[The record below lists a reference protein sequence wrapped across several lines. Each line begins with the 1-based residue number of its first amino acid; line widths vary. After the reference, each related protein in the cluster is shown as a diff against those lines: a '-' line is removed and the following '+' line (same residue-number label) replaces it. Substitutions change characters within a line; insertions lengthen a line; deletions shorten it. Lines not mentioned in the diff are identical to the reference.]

1 MFEKG
6 SLVTLTFHIY
16 DPETIGLFHAPWAT
30 FVYSFAFQIQMAFEL
45 EQGKDLR
52 KAVHIRLKGLVS
64 EMCYWNCSIQKLLF
78 INTLKYNSE
87 KELLY
92 NWKKGCKHK

>member
-1 MFEKG
+1 M
-6 SLVTLTFHIY
+6 TLKRLGFFMHH
-16 DPETIGLFHAPWAT
+16 GQHLCK
-30 FVYSFAFQIQMAFEL
+30 VFAFQIQMAFEL
-45 EQGKDLR
+45 EQGKELR

-92 NWKKGCKHK
+92 N